1 MNARWGCK
9 QKRNAAE
16 AQTNVRCGG
25 GHEETRGEGGDKMP
39 VFLTV
44 LCTAA
49 VIVTALRWIDAQ
61 YKALRRANEIN
72 DYQNKRNQL

>member
-1 MNARWGCK
+1 
-9 QKRNAAE
+9 
-16 AQTNVRCGG
+16 
-25 GHEETRGEGGDKMP
+25 MP